1 MRWVDPLELN
11 SFPASIMQRQGVTD
25 SVSLQSTLSSSFINE
40 FNAIEQALNS
50 EIDFISPRSSPY
62 LQGSASRSDI
72 SNEEENNNQSI
83 ASDSADEQYESDSVE
98 VVRPPN
104 TRTLPIEDPI
114 ETYDLII
121 DEMKSNGVQWVPAD
135 QMSKSLS
142 EVRLAAPD
150 GHQPKNVVPRTKTY
164 NLLIF
169 PTIMQ
174 KFIPNVHRFSRYVN
188 SLYAARIALKH
199 FIKAFE
205 PDPSGVWALTPAKS
219 SSQLVTNG
227 IINVNNRHQQPISGS
242 GRDTTLI
249 GITKEPRQ
257 PTNVQSF
264 YIEYKFFFVDS
275 EGPSSNIGFRIPKPR
290 TTNAQKP
297 TSDATDQS
305 ASENARKLRELQNQL
320 NQLRSLLITFP
331 SSCRSSPLYHPQNV
345 LEENHVSEVM
355 MISNGDSIENTL
367 QYVEGWHHGTL
378 GDKLEFYHT
387 YILNIL
393 KGNWNNEPGSCG
405 LERFSYKTREKAT
418 RKQQEDYIQQLQHY
432 YDNLLAK
439 HAAAEMTIDHFRF
452 RNQVD
457 PNDASPTKTPNSNS
471 KAPFLSTSLR
481 GSKLIS
487 ASLDTCSPSPLVSK
501 SNHRQPHT
509 TGSLMTLREDDSP
522 NEEPV
527 KGRTS
532 LVTPKVHLVPL
543 SSMSQNPLEVESD
556 QQYNTPALC
565 KPAVGINGEDI
576 GHHNANSSLNAS
588 RGDLGRVNHRHQ
600 CSELNVDMATQ
611 EAARNLESQ
620 LASSLAAIHDRLNAI
635 QARLSDDNR
644 NETLTAIKSELE
656 DLSRRYQAGLYLWSE
671 AGVFDGKT
679 VVGSRLNHLTQRLE
693 RVTSGEQEHATTTT
707 PARPSSLSLV
717 DSHRSNSTE
726 SNQTTSSVHTISLG
740 RQGSMSSPVSVLH
753 NAAAGD
759 NTSNGE
765 RGSSSTPISSE
776 SSLESA
782 ESFFVRLL
790 TRYNKLKVVPGH
802 SKDVESLMQRM
813 LQLSDRYSNQSTVI
827 FPPKSLRRMFESDY
841 SINTGVNEPLVA
853 DHRVF
858 TQPLSTKLVNDV
870 STKPHQMI
878 SPDSGVAQ
886 TPLGSSGSSG
896 TSCYGVAVPSQTT
909 PLIGNFRETS
919 DLSRPK
925 SADDPT
931 VIHGTPA
938 MDTERKQSDSGLW
951 ATDSYSAAPTPLYK
965 DANIPSASSTE
976 HSDEIDIDPS
986 ASRPSKILSDEVM
999 SLEAD
1004 IKRLREGI
1012 ARLTSSASVSSGPLY
1027 RGSVAKSDSSS
1038 STCEEQPRRKS
1049 SRRQTLG
1056 SNRKSNTLSS
1066 ATKRSSLTRRPPRL
1080 PISSSSSSDN
1090 YERGAAFS
1098 PCATRPRYPHSSRSR
1113 NHRSLNP
1120 GPPPLE
1126 VIGSSINPK
1135 PRHPPDQ
1142 TRVYRRNS
1150 STSRGQVELSS
1161 VGHRRSHSTTGRI
1174 RSCYHPCGSC
1184 GGSGYNIN
1192 TIGREPDE
1200 EFAYEPPLH
1209 NRTISCLMP
1218 VPVIHLKDD
1227 RFTMPTRV
1235 IYEYS
1240 RQGPVIRLP
1249 VHDYGGWTERVYGMK
1264 ELYGSSVSP
1273 QTGRA
1278 YNTIG
1283 HQPST
1288 NLKRSWLSPNQPTWD
1303 STGRQSSM
1311 IPATSSPV
1319 IPQRSSRK
1327 TRQYV
1332 PSVGSN
1338 SLFYHHSQLGDT
1350 FSSGSDDRGTPQRDV
1365 AVLPTSRS
1373 FCNNTSRSRRRSS
1386 SRHMSIEQEDF
1397 PSPTNAGINAFST
1410 AQSVTQMA
1418 HRLNNKL
1425 SRHQDY
1431 REYTPHQQ
1439 QSFQQLSSSSV
1450 RHSSRSRHQG
1460 NGTYLT
1466 TMLDD
1471 DF

>member
-1 MRWVDPLELN
+1 
-11 SFPASIMQRQGVTD
+11 MQRQGVTD
-25 SVSLQSTLSSSFINE
+25 SVSLQSTLSRSFINE

-62 LQGSASRSDI
+62 LQDSASKSDI
-72 SNEEENNNQSI
+72 SNEEGNNNQSI

-98 VVRPPN
+98 VVRPLN
-104 TRTLPIEDPI
+104 ARTLPIEDPI

-150 GHQPKNVVPRTKTY
+150 GHQHKN
-164 NLLIF
+164 
-169 PTIMQ
+169 
-174 KFIPNVHRFSRYVN
+174 
-188 SLYAARIALKH
+188 
-199 FIKAFE
+199 
-205 PDPSGVWALTPAKS
+205 ALTPTKS
-219 SSQLVTNG
+219 SSQLATNG
-227 IINVNNRHQQPISGS
+227 IINVNNSHQQPISG
-242 GRDTTLI
+242 TTTI
-249 GITKEPRQ
+249 
-257 PTNVQSF
+257 
-264 YIEYKFFFVDS
+264 
-275 EGPSSNIGFRIPKPR
+275 
-290 TTNAQKP
+290 QKP
-297 TSDATDQS
+297 TSDTSDQC

-320 NQLRSLLITFP
+320 NQ
-331 SSCRSSPLYHPQNV
+331 
-345 LEENHVSEVM
+345 
-355 MISNGDSIENTL
+355 
-367 QYVEGWHHGTL
+367 
-378 GDKLEFYHT
+378 
-387 YILNIL
+387 
-393 KGNWNNEPGSCG
+393 
-405 LERFSYKTREKAT
+405 EKAT

-457 PNDASPTKTPNSNS
+457 PNDASPAKTPNSNS

-487 ASLDTCSPSPLVSK
+487 TSLDTCSPSLLVLK
-501 SNHRQPHT
+501 SNHRQTHT

-522 NEEPV
+522 NEESV

-556 QQYNTPALC
+556 QQYNALAPN
-565 KPAVGINGEDI
+565 KPAFGINGGDI
-576 GHHNANSSLNAS
+576 AHHNANSSLNGS
-588 RGDLGRVNHRHQ
+588 RDDLGRVNHRHQ
-600 CSELNVDMATQ
+600 CSGLNVDMATQ
-611 EAARNLESQ
+611 EAARNLENQ
-620 LASSLAAIHDRLNAI
+620 LASSLAAIHDRLNTI
-635 QARLSDDNR
+635 QARLSDDHR

-671 AGVFDGKT
+671 AGVFDGQT
-679 VVGSRLNHLTQRLE
+679 VVGSRLNHLTRRLE
-693 RVTSGEQEHATTTT
+693 KVASGEQEDATNTTTT

-726 SNQTTSSVHTISLG
+726 SNQTTSSVHTVSLG

-753 NAAAGD
+753 NAAVGV

-765 RGSSSTPISSE
+765 KGSSSTPISPE

-790 TRYNKLKVVPGH
+790 TRYNKLKVIPGH

-870 STKPHQMI
+870 STKPRQMI

-925 SADDPT
+925 SANDRT
-931 VIHGTPA
+931 VTHGTAA

-976 HSDEIDIDPS
+976 HSDEIDIDPN
-986 ASRPSKILSDEVM
+986 ASRPSKMLSGEVM

-1056 SNRKSNTLSS
+1056 GNRKSNTLSS
-1066 ATKRSSLTRRPPRL
+1066 SVTKRSSLTRRQPRL
-1080 PISSSSSSDN
+1080 PSSSSSSSDD
-1090 YERGAAFS
+1090 YQRGAAFS
-1098 PCATRPRYPHSSRSR
+1098 CATRPRYPHSSRSR

-1120 GPPPLE
+1120 DPPPLE

-1135 PRHPPDQ
+1135 PRNPPDQ

-1150 STSRGQVELSS
+1150 STSRGQDELSS
-1161 VGHRRSHSTTGRI
+1161 VSHRRSHSTTGRI

-1184 GGSGYNIN
+1184 GGSGYSIN

-1209 NRTISCLMP
+1209 NRTI
-1218 VPVIHLKDD
+1218 
-1227 RFTMPTRV
+1227 
-1235 IYEYS
+1235 
-1240 RQGPVIRLP
+1240 RQGPVVRLP

-1303 STGRQSSM
+1303 STGRNSNM

-1338 SLFYHHSQLGDT
+1338 SLFYHHSQLEDT

-1410 AQSVTQMA
+1410 ARSVTQMA

-1425 SRHQDY
+1425 SRHQDC
-1431 REYTPHQQ
+1431 REYIPHQQ